1 MTLFGYEKITN
12 ELKNLKTVERPNIVE
27 EIDIARSHGD
37 LKENAEYHAAREK
50 QDVPQETNETKD
62 GINLTNTPVS
72 SGDVNL
78 TNAAGLAN
86 LVSEISVDEAS
97 EFEAVLESATNSQKT
112 SAEFDGVEDVA
123 LTAAPQKA
131 FEVEVAN
138 FTGEEIF
145 LKNLKERVLVLFEGL
160 NATSEEN
167 LKDRLSLTL
176 KFLEFVLANVE
187 NRLEN
192 LQK

>member
-1 MTLFGYEKITN
+1 MKL
-12 ELKNLKTVERPNIVE
+12 E
-27 EIDIARSHGD
+27 EIAKMAIDEVAMELERMD
-37 LKENAEYHAAREK
+37 AAQENLGASEAESAA
-50 QDVPQETNETKD
+50 
-62 GINLTNTPVS
+62 NLTGVPAS

-86 LVSEISVDEAS
+86 LVGEISVADEAS
-97 EFEAVLESATNSQKT
+97 EFEAALDSAGNSQKT
-112 SAEFDGVEDVA
+112 AAKFDAVQESD

-145 LKNLKERVLVLFEGL
+145 LKNLKERILVLFEGL
-160 NATSEEN
+160 NATGEEN

>member
-1 MTLFGYEKITN
+1 MKLEEIAKMAIDEVAM
-12 ELKNLKTVERPNIVE
+12 ELKQMSAAQENLGASEAERTSNL
-27 EIDIARSHGD
+27 AS
-37 LKENAEYHAAREK
+37 
-50 QDVPQETNETKD
+50 VPT
-62 GINLTNTPVS
+62 S

-86 LVSEISVDEAS
+86 LVGEISVADEAS
-97 EFEAVLESATNSQKT
+97 EFEAVLESAANSQNV
-112 SAEFDGVEDVA
+112 APEFDGVEEIA
-123 LTAAPQKA
+123 ATAAPQKA

>member
-1 MTLFGYEKITN
+1 MKL
-12 ELKNLKTVERPNIVE
+12 E
-27 EIDIARSHGD
+27 EIAKMAIDEVAMELERMD
-37 LKENAEYHAAREK
+37 AAREK
-50 QDVPQETNETKD
+50 QDVSQETNETKD
-62 GINLTNTPVS
+62 GINLGGIPVS

-86 LVSEISVDEAS
+86 LVGEISVADEVS
-97 EFEAVLESATNSQKT
+97 EFEAALGSAVSSQKT
-112 SAEFDGVEDVA
+112 AAEFDGVEESIA
-123 LTAAPQKA
+123 TAAPQKA

-160 NATSEEN
+160 NATGEEN

>member
-1 MTLFGYEKITN
+1 MKLEEIAKMAIDEVAM
-12 ELKNLKTVERPNIVE
+12 ELKQMSAAQENLDAHE
-27 EIDIARSHGD
+27 A
-37 LKENAEYHAAREK
+37 ENAANLGG
-50 QDVPQETNETKD
+50 VPA
-62 GINLTNTPVS
+62 S

-86 LVSEISVDEAS
+86 LVGEISVADEVS
-97 EFEAVLESATNSQKT
+97 EFEATLDSAVSSQKT
-112 SAEFDGVEDVA
+112 SAEFDGVRDSA

>member
-1 MTLFGYEKITN
+1 MKLEEIAKMAIDEVAM
-12 ELKNLKTVERPNIVE
+12 ELKQMSAAQENLDASE
-27 EIDIARSHGD
+27 
-37 LKENAEYHAAREK
+37 AESGSNLGG
-50 QDVPQETNETKD
+50 VPA
-62 GINLTNTPVS
+62 S

-86 LVSEISVDEAS
+86 LVGEISVDEAS
-97 EFEAVLESATNSQKT
+97 EFEAVLESAANSQNV
-112 SAEFDGVEDVA
+112 APEFDGVEEIAATV
-123 LTAAPQKA
+123 APQKA

-145 LKNLKERVLVLFEGL
+145 LKNLKERILVLFEGL

>member
-1 MTLFGYEKITN
+1 MKLEEIAKMAIDEVAM
-12 ELKNLKTVERPNIVE
+12 ELKQMSAAQESLASE
-27 EIDIARSHGD
+27 
-37 LKENAEYHAAREK
+37 AESAA
-50 QDVPQETNETKD
+50 
-62 GINLTNTPVS
+62 NLTGVPTS

-86 LVSEISVDEAS
+86 LVSEISVNEAS
-97 EFEAVLESATNSQKT
+97 EFEAVLESAANLQNV
-112 SAEFDGVEDVA
+112 APEFDGVEEIA
-123 LTAAPQKA
+123 ATAVPQKA

-160 NATSEEN
+160 NATGEEN

>member
-1 MTLFGYEKITN
+1 MKLEEVAKMAIDEVAM
-12 ELKNLKTVERPNIVE
+12 ELERMGAAQE
-27 EIDIARSHGD
+27 SFASEA
-37 LKENAEYHAAREK
+37 ENA
-50 QDVPQETNETKD
+50 T
-62 GINLTNTPVS
+62 NLTSSPVS

-97 EFEAVLESATNSQKT
+97 EFEAVLESAANSQNI
-112 SAEFDGVEDVA
+112 APEFDGVEEVA
-123 LTAAPQKA
+123 ATAAPQKA

-145 LKNLKERVLVLFEGL
+145 LKNLKERILVLFEGL

>member
-1 MTLFGYEKITN
+1 MKL
-12 ELKNLKTVERPNIVE
+12 E
-27 EIDIARSHGD
+27 EIAKMAIDEVAMELERMSAAQ
-37 LKENAEYHAAREK
+37 ENLGASEAE
-50 QDVPQETNETKD
+50 N
-62 GINLTNTPVS
+62 GSNLTSSPVS

-78 TNAAGLAN
+78 TNAAGLTN

-97 EFEAVLESATNSQKT
+97 EFEAALDSAISSQKT
-112 SAEFDGVEDVA
+112 AAEFDGVEEST
-123 LTAAPQKA
+123 LSAAPQKA

>member
-1 MTLFGYEKITN
+1 MKL
-12 ELKNLKTVERPNIVE
+12 E
-27 EIDIARSHGD
+27 EIAKMAIDEVAMELERMD
-37 LKENAEYHAAREK
+37 AAREK
-50 QDVPQETNETKD
+50 QDVSQETNETKD
-62 GINLTNTPVS
+62 GIKLTNTPVS

-86 LVSEISVDEAS
+86 LVGEISVTEEAG
-97 EFEAVLESATNSQKT
+97 EFEAVLESAANSQKT
-112 SAEFDGVEDVA
+112 AAEFDAARDSA
-123 LTAAPQKA
+123 LSAVPQKA

-145 LKNLKERVLVLFEGL
+145 LKNLKERILVLFEGL

>member
-1 MTLFGYEKITN
+1 MKL
-12 ELKNLKTVERPNIVE
+12 E
-27 EIDIARSHGD
+27 EIAKMAIDEVAMELERMD
-37 LKENAEYHAAREK
+37 AAREK
-50 QDVPQETNETKD
+50 QDVSQEACETKD
-62 GINLTNTPVS
+62 GINLTNTSVS

-86 LVSEISVDEAS
+86 LVGEISVADETS
-97 EFEAVLESATNSQKT
+97 EFEAALGSAANSQKT
-112 SAEFDGVEDVA
+112 AAEFEAVEESV

>member
-1 MTLFGYEKITN
+1 MKLEEIAKMAIDEVAM
-12 ELKNLKTVERPNIVE
+12 ELKQMSAAQENLDAHE
-27 EIDIARSHGD
+27 A
-37 LKENAEYHAAREK
+37 ENGSNLGG
-50 QDVPQETNETKD
+50 VPA
-62 GINLTNTPVS
+62 S

-86 LVSEISVDEAS
+86 LVGEISVADEAS
-97 EFEAVLESATNSQKT
+97 EFEAVLESATNSQNV
-112 SAEFDGVEDVA
+112 APEFDGVEEI
-123 LTAAPQKA
+123 AAIATSQKA

>member
-1 MTLFGYEKITN
+1 MKLEEIAKMAIDEVAM
-12 ELKNLKTVERPNIVE
+12 ELKQMSAAQENLASE
-27 EIDIARSHGD
+27 A
-37 LKENAEYHAAREK
+37 ENAA
-50 QDVPQETNETKD
+50 
-62 GINLTNTPVS
+62 NLTGVPTS

-97 EFEAVLESATNSQKT
+97 EFEAVLESAANSQNIGP
-112 SAEFDGVEDVA
+112 EFDGVEEVA
-123 LTAAPQKA
+123 AIAAPQKA

-145 LKNLKERVLVLFEGL
+145 LK
-160 NATSEEN
+160 N

>member
-1 MTLFGYEKITN
+1 MKLEEIAKMAIDEVAM
-12 ELKNLKTVERPNIVE
+12 ELKQMSAAQENL
-27 EIDIARSHGD
+27 D
-37 LKENAEYHAAREK
+37 AREAENGSNLGG
-50 QDVPQETNETKD
+50 VPA
-62 GINLTNTPVS
+62 S

-86 LVSEISVDEAS
+86 LVGEISVDEAG
-97 EFEAVLESATNSQKT
+97 EFEVVLESAANSQKT
-112 SAEFDGVEDVA
+112 AAKFDGVEEVA
-123 LTAAPQKA
+123 ATAAPQKA

>member
-1 MTLFGYEKITN
+1 MKLEEIAKMAIDEVAM
-12 ELKNLKTVERPNIVE
+12 ELKQMSAAQENLDASE
-27 EIDIARSHGD
+27 
-37 LKENAEYHAAREK
+37 AES
-50 QDVPQETNETKD
+50 
-62 GINLTNTPVS
+62 GSNLGGVSAS

-86 LVSEISVDEAS
+86 LVGEISVADEAS
-97 EFEAVLESATNSQKT
+97 EFEAALGSAVSSQKT
-112 SAEFDGVEDVA
+112 SAEFDAVQEAA

>member
-1 MTLFGYEKITN
+1 MKLEEIAKMAIDEVAM
-12 ELKNLKTVERPNIVE
+12 ELKQMSAAQENLDVRE
-27 EIDIARSHGD
+27 A
-37 LKENAEYHAAREK
+37 ENGLNLGS
-50 QDVPQETNETKD
+50 VPA
-62 GINLTNTPVS
+62 S

-86 LVSEISVDEAS
+86 LVSEISIDEAS
-97 EFEAVLESATNSQKT
+97 EFEAVLESAANSQNVA
-112 SAEFDGVEDVA
+112 SEFDGVEEIAATV
-123 LTAAPQKA
+123 APQKA

-192 LQK
+192 MQK

>member
-1 MTLFGYEKITN
+1 MKLEEIAKMAIDEVAM
-12 ELKNLKTVERPNIVE
+12 ELKQMSAAQENLDVRE
-27 EIDIARSHGD
+27 
-37 LKENAEYHAAREK
+37 AES
-50 QDVPQETNETKD
+50 
-62 GINLTNTPVS
+62 GSNLGGVSAS

-86 LVSEISVDEAS
+86 LVGEISVADEAS
-97 EFEAVLESATNSQKT
+97 EFDAALDSAVSSQKT
-112 SAEFDGVEDVA
+112 SAEFDAVQEAA

-160 NATSEEN
+160 NATGEEN

>member
-1 MTLFGYEKITN
+1 MKLEEIAKMAIDEVAM
-12 ELKNLKTVERPNIVE
+12 ELKQMSAAQENLGASE
-27 EIDIARSHGD
+27 
-37 LKENAEYHAAREK
+37 AESAA
-50 QDVPQETNETKD
+50 
-62 GINLTNTPVS
+62 NLTDIPAS

-86 LVSEISVDEAS
+86 LVGEISVDEAS
-97 EFEAVLESATNSQKT
+97 EFEAVLESTANSQNI
-112 SAEFDGVEDVA
+112 APEFDGVRDSA
-123 LTAAPQKA
+123 ASAAPQKA

-160 NATSEEN
+160 NATGEEN

>member
-1 MTLFGYEKITN
+1 MKL
-12 ELKNLKTVERPNIVE
+12 E
-27 EIDIARSHGD
+27 EIAKMAIDEVAMELERMD
-37 LKENAEYHAAREK
+37 AAREK
-50 QDVPQETNETKD
+50 QDVSQETNETKD

>member
-1 MTLFGYEKITN
+1 MKLEEIAKMAIDEVAM
-12 ELKNLKTVERPNIVE
+12 ELKQMSAAQENL
-27 EIDIARSHGD
+27 DSH
-37 LKENAEYHAAREK
+37 EAESAA
-50 QDVPQETNETKD
+50 
-62 GINLTNTPVS
+62 NLGSAPAS

-86 LVSEISVDEAS
+86 LVGEISVADEAS
-97 EFEAVLESATNSQKT
+97 EFDAALDSAVNSQKM
-112 SAEFDGVEDVA
+112 AAKFDAVREVVA
-123 LTAAPQKA
+123 STAPQKA

>member
-1 MTLFGYEKITN
+1 MKL
-12 ELKNLKTVERPNIVE
+12 E
-27 EIDIARSHGD
+27 EIAKMAIDEVAMELERMD
-37 LKENAEYHAAREK
+37 AAREK
-50 QDVPQETNETKD
+50 QDVSQEACETKD

-97 EFEAVLESATNSQKT
+97 EFEAFLENAANSQNV
-112 SAEFDGVEDVA
+112 APEFDGVEEIA
-123 LTAAPQKA
+123 ATAAPQKA

-167 LKDRLSLTL
+167 LKDRLSLAL

>member
-1 MTLFGYEKITN
+1 MKL
-12 ELKNLKTVERPNIVE
+12 E
-27 EIDIARSHGD
+27 EIAKMAIDEVAMELERMGAAQES
-37 LKENAEYHAAREK
+37 LVSEAENAANLAS
-50 QDVPQETNETKD
+50 VPT
-62 GINLTNTPVS
+62 S

-86 LVSEISVDEAS
+86 LVGEISVADEAS
-97 EFEAVLESATNSQKT
+97 EFEAVLESAANSQNI
-112 SAEFDGVEDVA
+112 APEFDGVEEIA
-123 LTAAPQKA
+123 ATAAPQKA

>member
-1 MTLFGYEKITN
+1 MKLEEIAKMAIDEVAM
-12 ELKNLKTVERPNIVE
+12 ELKQMSAAQENLGASDTE
-27 EIDIARSHGD
+27 S
-37 LKENAEYHAAREK
+37 AA
-50 QDVPQETNETKD
+50 
-62 GINLTNTPVS
+62 NLTGVPAS

-86 LVSEISVDEAS
+86 LVGEISVDEAS

>member
-1 MTLFGYEKITN
+1 MKL
-12 ELKNLKTVERPNIVE
+12 E
-27 EIDIARSHGD
+27 EIAKMAIDEVAMELERMDAAQESLASD
-37 LKENAEYHAAREK
+37 AEN
-50 QDVPQETNETKD
+50 
-62 GINLTNTPVS
+62 GSNLTGVPAS

-78 TNAAGLAN
+78 INAAGLAN
-86 LVSEISVDEAS
+86 LVSDISVDEAS
-97 EFEAVLESATNSQKT
+97 EFEAILESAANSQNV
-112 SAEFDGVEDVA
+112 APEFDGVEEIAV
-123 LTAAPQKA
+123 TAAPQKA

-160 NATSEEN
+160 NATGEEN

>member
-1 MTLFGYEKITN
+1 MKLEEIAKMAIDEVAM
-12 ELKNLKTVERPNIVE
+12 ELKQMSAAQENLGASE
-27 EIDIARSHGD
+27 
-37 LKENAEYHAAREK
+37 AESAA
-50 QDVPQETNETKD
+50 
-62 GINLTNTPVS
+62 NLTGVPAS

-86 LVSEISVDEAS
+86 LVGEISVDEAS
-97 EFEAVLESATNSQKT
+97 EFEAVLESATNSQNV
-112 SAEFDGVEDVA
+112 SAEFDGVRDSA
-123 LTAAPQKA
+123 ATAAPQKA

>member
-1 MTLFGYEKITN
+1 MKLEEIAKMAIDEVAM
-12 ELKNLKTVERPNIVE
+12 ELKQMSAAQEN
-27 EIDIARSHGD
+27 SGD
-37 LKENAEYHAAREK
+37 LETEGEVNLAS
-50 QDVPQETNETKD
+50 VPA
-62 GINLTNTPVS
+62 S

-86 LVSEISVDEAS
+86 LVEISVADEAG
-97 EFEAVLESATNSQKT
+97 EFEAALDNSASSQNV
-112 SAEFDGVEDVA
+112 SAEFDGVRDSA
-123 LTAAPQKA
+123 ATAAPQKA

>member
-1 MTLFGYEKITN
+1 MKL
-12 ELKNLKTVERPNIVE
+12 E
-27 EIDIARSHGD
+27 EIAKMAIDEVAMELERMSAAQ
-37 LKENAEYHAAREK
+37 ENLGASEAE
-50 QDVPQETNETKD
+50 N
-62 GINLTNTPVS
+62 GSNLTSSPVS

-78 TNAAGLAN
+78 TNAAGLTN

-97 EFEAVLESATNSQKT
+97 EFEAVLESAANSQNVAPK
-112 SAEFDGVEDVA
+112 FDGVEEVA
-123 LTAAPQKA
+123 ATAVPQKA

-145 LKNLKERVLVLFEGL
+145 LKNLKERILVLFEGL
-160 NATSEEN
+160 NATGEEN

>member
-1 MTLFGYEKITN
+1 MKLEEIAKMAIDEVAM
-12 ELKNLKTVERPNIVE
+12 ELKQMSAAQENL
-27 EIDIARSHGD
+27 D
-37 LKENAEYHAAREK
+37 AREA
-50 QDVPQETNETKD
+50 ESAA
-62 GINLTNTPVS
+62 NLGGVSAS

-86 LVSEISVDEAS
+86 LVGEISVDEAS
-97 EFEAVLESATNSQKT
+97 EFEAVLESAANSQNV
-112 SAEFDGVEDVA
+112 SAEFDGVRDSA
-123 LTAAPQKA
+123 ATAAPQKA

>member
-1 MTLFGYEKITN
+1 MKL
-12 ELKNLKTVERPNIVE
+12 E
-27 EIDIARSHGD
+27 EIAKMAIDEVAMELERMD
-37 LKENAEYHAAREK
+37 AEREK
-50 QDVPQETNETKD
+50 QDVSQETNETKD
-62 GINLTNTPVS
+62 GINLINAPVS

-86 LVSEISVDEAS
+86 LVGEISVADETS
-97 EFEAVLESATNSQKT
+97 EFEAALDSAISSQKT
-112 SAEFDGVEDVA
+112 AAEFDAIEESA
-123 LTAAPQKA
+123 EAAVPQKA
-131 FEVEVAN
+131 FEVAVAN

>member
-1 MTLFGYEKITN
+1 MKLEEIAKMAIDEVAM
-12 ELKNLKTVERPNIVE
+12 ELKQMSAAQENLDASE
-27 EIDIARSHGD
+27 
-37 LKENAEYHAAREK
+37 AESGSNLGG
-50 QDVPQETNETKD
+50 VPA
-62 GINLTNTPVS
+62 S

-86 LVSEISVDEAS
+86 LVGEISVDEAS
-97 EFEAVLESATNSQKT
+97 EFEAALGSAVSSQKT
-112 SAEFDGVEDVA
+112 SAEFDAVREVVA
-123 LTAAPQKA
+123 STAPQKA

>member
-1 MTLFGYEKITN
+1 MKL
-12 ELKNLKTVERPNIVE
+12 E
-27 EIDIARSHGD
+27 EIAKMAIDEVAMELERMD
-37 LKENAEYHAAREK
+37 AAREK
-50 QDVPQETNETKD
+50 QDVSQETNEIKD
-62 GINLTNTPVS
+62 GTNLTNAPVS

-86 LVSEISVDEAS
+86 LVGEISVVDEAS
-97 EFEAVLESATNSQKT
+97 EFEAALDSAVNSQKT
-112 SAEFDGVEDVA
+112 AAKFDGVEESIA
-123 LTAAPQKA
+123 TAAPQKA
-131 FEVEVAN
+131 FEVEVVN

>member
-1 MTLFGYEKITN
+1 MKLEEIAKMAIDEVAM
-12 ELKNLKTVERPNIVE
+12 ELKQMSAAQENLGASE
-27 EIDIARSHGD
+27 
-37 LKENAEYHAAREK
+37 AESAA
-50 QDVPQETNETKD
+50 
-62 GINLTNTPVS
+62 NLTDIPAS

-97 EFEAVLESATNSQKT
+97 EFEAVLESAANSQNI
-112 SAEFDGVEDVA
+112 APEFDGVRDSA
-123 LTAAPQKA
+123 ASAAPQKA

-145 LKNLKERVLVLFEGL
+145 LKNLKERILVLFEGL

>member
-1 MTLFGYEKITN
+1 MKLEEIAKMAIDEVAM
-12 ELKNLKTVERPNIVE
+12 ELKQMSAAQENLGSSE
-27 EIDIARSHGD
+27 
-37 LKENAEYHAAREK
+37 AESA
-50 QDVPQETNETKD
+50 V
-62 GINLTNTPVS
+62 NLTGVPAS

-86 LVSEISVDEAS
+86 LVGEISVDEAS
-97 EFEAVLESATNSQKT
+97 EFEAVLESAANSQNV
-112 SAEFDGVEDVA
+112 APEFDGVEEIA
-123 LTAAPQKA
+123 AIAAPQKA

-145 LKNLKERVLVLFEGL
+145 LKNLKERILVLFEGL

>member
-1 MTLFGYEKITN
+1 MKLEEIAKMAIDEVAM
-12 ELKNLKTVERPNIVE
+12 ELKQMSAAQENLDVRE
-27 EIDIARSHGD
+27 A
-37 LKENAEYHAAREK
+37 ENGLNLGS
-50 QDVPQETNETKD
+50 VPA
-62 GINLTNTPVS
+62 S

-86 LVSEISVDEAS
+86 LVSEISIDEAS
-97 EFEAVLESATNSQKT
+97 EFEAVLESAANSQNVA
-112 SAEFDGVEDVA
+112 SEFDGVEEIAATV
-123 LTAAPQKA
+123 APQKA

>member
-1 MTLFGYEKITN
+1 MKLEEIAKMAIDEVAM
-12 ELKNLKTVERPNIVE
+12 ELKQMSAAQENLGASE
-27 EIDIARSHGD
+27 
-37 LKENAEYHAAREK
+37 AESAA
-50 QDVPQETNETKD
+50 
-62 GINLTNTPVS
+62 NLTGVPAS

-97 EFEAVLESATNSQKT
+97 EFEAVLESAANSQNV
-112 SAEFDGVEDVA
+112 APEFDGVEEVA
-123 LTAAPQKA
+123 ATTAPQKA

-145 LKNLKERVLVLFEGL
+145 LKNLKERILVLFEGL

>member
-1 MTLFGYEKITN
+1 MKLEEIAKMAIDEVAM
-12 ELKNLKTVERPNIVE
+12 ELKQMSAAQENLG
-27 EIDIARSHGD
+27 AREA
-37 LKENAEYHAAREK
+37 ENAA
-50 QDVPQETNETKD
+50 
-62 GINLTNTPVS
+62 NLTGVPTS

-78 TNAAGLAN
+78 TNAAGLTN
-86 LVSEISVDEAS
+86 LVGEISVTQEAS
-97 EFEAVLESATNSQKT
+97 EFEAALDSAVNSQKT
-112 SAEFDGVEDVA
+112 AAEFDAVQESA
-123 LTAAPQKA
+123 LSAAPQKA

>member
-1 MTLFGYEKITN
+1 MKL
-12 ELKNLKTVERPNIVE
+12 E
-27 EIDIARSHGD
+27 EIAKMAIDEVAMELERMD
-37 LKENAEYHAAREK
+37 AAREK
-50 QDVPQETNETKD
+50 QDVSQETNETKD
-62 GINLTNTPVS
+62 GIKLTNTPVS

-112 SAEFDGVEDVA
+112 SAKFDAVQESD
-123 LTAAPQKA
+123 LTTAPQKA

>member
-1 MTLFGYEKITN
+1 MKLEEIAKMAIDEVAM
-12 ELKNLKTVERPNIVE
+12 ELKQMSTAQENLDAHE
-27 EIDIARSHGD
+27 
-37 LKENAEYHAAREK
+37 AESGSNLGG
-50 QDVPQETNETKD
+50 VPA
-62 GINLTNTPVS
+62 S

-86 LVSEISVDEAS
+86 LVGEISVADEAS
-97 EFEAVLESATNSQKT
+97 EFEAALGSAANSQKT
-112 SAEFDGVEDVA
+112 AAEFDAVQESA
-123 LTAAPQKA
+123 LTATPQKA

-145 LKNLKERVLVLFEGL
+145 LKNLKERILVLFEGL
-160 NATSEEN
+160 NATGEEN